1 MALFDEQND
10 EEREPEEQKSGKY
23 LGLIIFACTLP
34 ALLFF
39 TYIGRT
45 DLGLNIGI
53 CLSMNVVAVGMCWD
67 LRRRWWF
74 WAVIALVLALHV
86 PLVLLI
92 QWPPNIWVSK
102 FTLLPIGL
110 ADLLVTVGVVRFVQK
125 FIVKFVPPDE
135 EE

>member
-1 MALFDEQND
+1 MALFDEQNA
-10 EEREPEEQKSGKY
+10 EGREPEENKSGKY

-34 ALLFF
+34 VLLFF
-39 TYIGRT
+39 TYIGKT
-45 DLGLNIGI
+45 DLGLSIGI
-53 CLSMNVVAVGMCWD
+53 CLFVNVVAVGMCCD
-67 LRRRWWF
+67 LRRRLWF

-125 FIVKFVPPDE
+125 FIVKYVPPDE